1 MKSESGSEVRRD
13 GRNQGGAASTLVT
26 AAEIPS
32 SGGKGGMTLPWR
44 KCVGGRRRQ
53 LGTERDK
60 NDRKNV

>member
-26 AAEIPS
+26 AAEILS

-44 KCVGGRRRQ
+44 KCVGGETKATGDGGR
-53 LGTERDK
+53 
-60 NDRKNV
+60 